1 MGQIRVV
8 VVDDHQLMLDAI
20 RLTLEQSEDIELVG
34 EALTGSEALPLIG
47 RTHPDL
53 VLLDIRMPQMDGLT
67 CLGKIRERHPK
78 IKVVILSGID
88 EPEQIQTALKHGASA
103 FVVKHVD
110 PRDLASALR
119 QAMAGTVFQ
128 MLGSGESSE
137 ENAAKAA
144 GVTESEMRVLTAL
157 ARGLSN
163 KQIATE
169 LFITEQTVKFHLT
182 NIYRKLHVR
191 TEPKRL
197 ATRTSTGSSST
208 RSSRSLKQHSGAVLA
223 SRGELD
229 AQTRSPRTPRLHE
242 ERDLR
247 AGFPLTLRHRVKNE
261 QRVLADRHGDTFCFA
276 QGGAQLLEL
285 RRIAEQDA
293 HQLGGTPDRTSTA

>member
-1 MGQIRVV
+1 
-8 VVDDHQLMLDAI
+8 MLDAI

-163 KQIATE
+163 KQIAAE

-182 NIYRKLHVR
+182 NIYRKLNVANR
-191 TEPKRL
+191 TE
-197 ATRTSTGSSST
+197 ATRYAY
-208 RSSRSLKQHSGAVLA
+208 QHGIVVNPFFEVA
-223 SRGELD
+223 
-229 AQTRSPRTPRLHE
+229 
-242 ERDLR
+242 
-247 AGFPLTLRHRVKNE
+247 
-261 QRVLADRHGDTFCFA
+261 
-276 QGGAQLLEL
+276 
-285 RRIAEQDA
+285 
-293 HQLGGTPDRTSTA
+293 

>member
-20 RLTLEQSEDIELVG
+20 RITLEQSEDIELVG

-47 RTHPDL
+47 RTQPDL

-67 CLGKIRERHPK
+67 CLGKIRERHPT

-88 EPEQIQTALKHGASA
+88 EPEQIQTALKHGACA

-163 KQIATE
+163 KQIAAE

-182 NIYRKLHVR
+182 NIYRKLHVANR
-191 TEPKRL
+191 TE
-197 ATRTSTGSSST
+197 ATRYAY
-208 RSSRSLKQHSGAVLA
+208 QHGIVVNPFFEVA
-223 SRGELD
+223 
-229 AQTRSPRTPRLHE
+229 
-242 ERDLR
+242 
-247 AGFPLTLRHRVKNE
+247 
-261 QRVLADRHGDTFCFA
+261 
-276 QGGAQLLEL
+276 
-285 RRIAEQDA
+285 
-293 HQLGGTPDRTSTA
+293 

>member
-1 MGQIRVV
+1 M
-8 VVDDHQLMLDAI
+8 VDDHQLMLDAI

-163 KQIATE
+163 KQIAAE

-182 NIYRKLHVR
+182 NIYRKLHVANR
-191 TEPKRL
+191 TE
-197 ATRTSTGSSST
+197 ATRYAY
-208 RSSRSLKQHSGAVLA
+208 QHGIVVNPFFEVA
-223 SRGELD
+223 
-229 AQTRSPRTPRLHE
+229 
-242 ERDLR
+242 
-247 AGFPLTLRHRVKNE
+247 
-261 QRVLADRHGDTFCFA
+261 
-276 QGGAQLLEL
+276 
-285 RRIAEQDA
+285 
-293 HQLGGTPDRTSTA
+293 

>member
-1 MGQIRVV
+1 
-8 VVDDHQLMLDAI
+8 MLDAI

-128 MLGSGESSE
+128 MLGSGQSSE

-163 KQIATE
+163 KQIAAE

-182 NIYRKLHVR
+182 NIYRKLHVANR
-191 TEPKRL
+191 TE
-197 ATRTSTGSSST
+197 ATRYAY
-208 RSSRSLKQHSGAVLA
+208 QHGIVVNPFFEVA
-223 SRGELD
+223 
-229 AQTRSPRTPRLHE
+229 
-242 ERDLR
+242 
-247 AGFPLTLRHRVKNE
+247 
-261 QRVLADRHGDTFCFA
+261 
-276 QGGAQLLEL
+276 
-285 RRIAEQDA
+285 
-293 HQLGGTPDRTSTA
+293 

>member
-1 MGQIRVV
+1 
-8 VVDDHQLMLDAI
+8 MLDAI

-182 NIYRKLHVR
+182 NIYRKLHVANR
-191 TEPKRL
+191 TE
-197 ATRTSTGSSST
+197 ATRYAY
-208 RSSRSLKQHSGAVLA
+208 QHGIVVNPFFEVA
-223 SRGELD
+223 
-229 AQTRSPRTPRLHE
+229 
-242 ERDLR
+242 
-247 AGFPLTLRHRVKNE
+247 
-261 QRVLADRHGDTFCFA
+261 
-276 QGGAQLLEL
+276 
-285 RRIAEQDA
+285 
-293 HQLGGTPDRTSTA
+293 

>member
-1 MGQIRVV
+1 LSADVPGNGGGRVEGAAAVGQIRVV

-47 RTHPDL
+47 RTQPDL

-67 CLGKIRERHPK
+67 CLGKIRERHPN

-163 KQIATE
+163 KQIAAE

-182 NIYRKLHVR
+182 NIYRKLHVANR
-191 TEPKRL
+191 TE
-197 ATRTSTGSSST
+197 ATRYAY
-208 RSSRSLKQHSGAVLA
+208 QHGIVVNPFFEVA
-223 SRGELD
+223 
-229 AQTRSPRTPRLHE
+229 
-242 ERDLR
+242 
-247 AGFPLTLRHRVKNE
+247 
-261 QRVLADRHGDTFCFA
+261 
-276 QGGAQLLEL
+276 
-285 RRIAEQDA
+285 
-293 HQLGGTPDRTSTA
+293 

>member
-1 MGQIRVV
+1 
-8 VVDDHQLMLDAI
+8 
-20 RLTLEQSEDIELVG
+20 
-34 EALTGSEALPLIG
+34 
-47 RTHPDL
+47 
-53 VLLDIRMPQMDGLT
+53 MPQMDGLT

-163 KQIATE
+163 KQIAAE

-182 NIYRKLHVR
+182 NIYRKLHVANR
-191 TEPKRL
+191 TE
-197 ATRTSTGSSST
+197 ATRYAY
-208 RSSRSLKQHSGAVLA
+208 QHGIVVNPFFEVA
-223 SRGELD
+223 
-229 AQTRSPRTPRLHE
+229 
-242 ERDLR
+242 
-247 AGFPLTLRHRVKNE
+247 
-261 QRVLADRHGDTFCFA
+261 
-276 QGGAQLLEL
+276 
-285 RRIAEQDA
+285 
-293 HQLGGTPDRTSTA
+293 

>member
-1 MGQIRVV
+1 

-20 RLTLEQSEDIELVG
+20 RLTLEQSDDIELVG

-47 RTHPDL
+47 RTQPDL

-67 CLGKIRERHPK
+67 CLAKIRERHPK

-137 ENAAKAA
+137 DNAARAA

-163 KQIATE
+163 KQIAAE

-182 NIYRKLHVR
+182 NIYRKLARRESNRGDPLRVPAR
-191 TEPKRL
+191 DRRQSVL
-197 ATRTSTGSSST
+197 RGGVD
-208 RSSRSLKQHSGAVLA
+208 RSGRRRQPIRMAAPNRSAVLA
-223 SRGELD
+223 G
-229 AQTRSPRTPRLHE
+229 
-242 ERDLR
+242 
-247 AGFPLTLRHRVKNE
+247 
-261 QRVLADRHGDTFCFA
+261 
-276 QGGAQLLEL
+276 
-285 RRIAEQDA
+285 
-293 HQLGGTPDRTSTA
+293 

>member
-1 MGQIRVV
+1 MRRGRALSANVSGDGDARKRDCGVGQIRVV

-163 KQIATE
+163 KQIAAE

-182 NIYRKLHVR
+182 NIYRKLHVANR
-191 TEPKRL
+191 TE
-197 ATRTSTGSSST
+197 ATRYAY
-208 RSSRSLKQHSGAVLA
+208 QHGIVVNPFFEVA
-223 SRGELD
+223 
-229 AQTRSPRTPRLHE
+229 
-242 ERDLR
+242 
-247 AGFPLTLRHRVKNE
+247 
-261 QRVLADRHGDTFCFA
+261 
-276 QGGAQLLEL
+276 
-285 RRIAEQDA
+285 
-293 HQLGGTPDRTSTA
+293 